1 MQEYDYDYQRVID
14 AENAEKAVKKR
25 PASVLPEPKKP
36 PYARMFAADIV
47 HTVACGFA
55 SVLLGAVSLLLT
67 GDAVDTSSAS
77 FSVGVQV
84 LGMLY
89 WGLYVLIPFLF
100 AKATYRTQ
108 RPRLAFMGCFY
119 VQSILSSVLAGVT
132 TRILD
137 IGLNNLSEPD
147 PEPNTVV
154 LTGVSSSAS
163 TVVLIV
169 FQLVVLYLVV
179 KKMAENG
186 LFEEEPALTKPSFG
200 GQNPKI
206 PVIAAVCAAL
216 MSLFTDGVGMI
227 VSHFVSEEPGARNV
241 LLTALSGLVSL
252 GTVVLCFAVGKRICK
267 RQDGALLFTGLVT
280 GASAI
285 SFGKG
290 AVDLIF
296 AVVSALEGASM
307 PGSVETAVSC
317 VSVLAQAV
325 VAALLVTFVFRRLN
339 RAEEPTKITQ

>member
-14 AENAEKAVKKR
+14 AERAEIAAKKR
-25 PASVLPEPKKP
+25 PSSVSPEPKKP
-36 PYARMFAADIV
+36 PYMRMFAADIV

-55 SVLLGAVSLLLT
+55 SVLLGGVSLLLT
-67 GDAVDTSSAS
+67 GDAVDTSTAS
-77 FSVGVQV
+77 FSVGVLV

-100 AKATYRTQ
+100 AKSTYRTQ

-137 IGLNNLSEPD
+137 IGLNNLSVPD

-163 TVVLIV
+163 MVVLIV
-169 FQLVVLYLVV
+169 FQLAVLYMVV

-186 LFEEEPALTKPSFG
+186 LFDEEPALTKASFFD
-200 GQNPKI
+200 QSPKI

-216 MSLFTDGVGMI
+216 MSLFTDGVGAL

-241 LLTALSGLVSL
+241 LLTALSGLVTI

-267 RQDGALLFTGLVT
+267 RPGGALLFTGLVT

-296 AVVSALEGASM
+296 AVVSALKGGSM
-307 PGSVETAVSC
+307 PGAVETAVSC

-339 RAEEPTKITQ
+339 RAEEPEKNTQ